1 MFNQN
6 QDYASTQLVGSFSV
20 EKDRDFR
27 DGISNL
33 LESFA
38 NNYRIDPVDGIMSI
52 LKNETLNEAY
62 KGQLLDDVL
71 NENYGDPYM
80 DLLPSKVE
88 QLYENTRTELLE
100 GYMGQMNPIVG
111 LSLPILKKNFLS
123 CQAKDIVMTEVP
135 DKPYIRM
142 QYERDFLKDKEGN
155 RYYIPEIF
163 YNNEHIAVSEKGRGK
178 AVTDKWFGGTGTEVE
193 EDTLTEASEA
203 IRIQD
208 LDVLGLSGGSL
219 QTRDTLG
226 ADFGIVAVKV
236 VVGSEVREVA
246 VNITPKLGDGN
257 VITGNIS
264 VRTESGNVVRDLIAG
279 QVDAYYGKVSIT
291 CTG

>member
-193 EDTLTEASEA
+193 EDTLNIIKRKNITTKPMDEEEA
-203 IRIQD
+203 I
-208 LDVLGLSGGSL
+208 L
-219 QTRDTLG
+219 QMELLNH
-226 ADFGIVAVKV
+226 DFFVFKNIDEECVSVIYKRKDNDYGIINVK
-236 VVGSEVREVA
+236 
-246 VNITPKLGDGN
+246 
-257 VITGNIS
+257 
-264 VRTESGNVVRDLIAG
+264 
-279 QVDAYYGKVSIT
+279 
-291 CTG
+291 